1 LDLCAWAVPNGFLMN
16 GLPMGI
22 TLLAPA
28 FQDEYLG
35 GLAAEF
41 HHQSSSTMGATKW
54 ALPPIVPPDVELSN
68 SPGSERME
76 LAVLGLHLT
85 GQPLNFQLTE
95 LGARLRR
102 TCRTA
107 PEYRCYVITDPQGA
121 RKPGAVFV
129 RDGSGAALEVEVWDI
144 PLENFGRF
152 MVRVPPPLGIGSLK
166 LDDGRVV
173 KGFICEG
180 YAIEGAE
187 EITALGG
194 WRTYLARHPR

>member
-1 LDLCAWAVPNGFLMN
+1 
-16 GLPMGI
+16 
-22 TLLAPA
+22 
-28 FQDEYLG
+28 
-35 GLAAEF
+35 
-41 HHQSSSTMGATKW
+41 MGATGG
-54 ALPPIVPPDVELSN
+54 ALPPLVPSDVEVAN
-68 SPGSERME
+68 SQGGERME

-129 RDGSGAALEVEVWDI
+129 TDGSGAALEVEVWDI

-152 MVRVPPPLGIGSLK
+152 IVRVQPPLGIGSLK
-166 LDDGRVV
+166 LDDGKLV

-187 EITALGG
+187 EITAMGG
-194 WRTYLARHPR
+194 WRTYLARQPR

>member
-1 LDLCAWAVPNGFLMN
+1 MVP
-16 GLPMGI
+16 
-22 TLLAPA
+22 
-28 FQDEYLG
+28 Q
-35 GLAAEF
+35 
-41 HHQSSSTMGATKW
+41 
-54 ALPPIVPPDVELSN
+54 DVELSN
-68 SPGSERME
+68 SPGGERME

-95 LGARLRR
+95 LGARLRQ

-107 PEYRCYVITDPQGA
+107 PEYRCYVITDAQRV

-129 RDGSGAALEVEVWDI
+129 TDGGGAALEVEVWDI

-187 EITALGG
+187 EITAMGG

>member
-1 LDLCAWAVPNGFLMN
+1 
-16 GLPMGI
+16 
-22 TLLAPA
+22 
-28 FQDEYLG
+28 
-35 GLAAEF
+35 
-41 HHQSSSTMGATKW
+41 
-54 ALPPIVPPDVELSN
+54 
-68 SPGSERME
+68 
-76 LAVLGLHLT
+76 LGLHLT

-95 LGARLRR
+95 LGARLLR

-107 PEYRCYVITDPQGA
+107 PEYRCYVITDSQRA
-121 RKPGAVFV
+121 RKPGAVLV
-129 RDGSGAALEVEVWDI
+129 TDGSGAALEVEVWDI

-187 EITALGG
+187 EITAMGG